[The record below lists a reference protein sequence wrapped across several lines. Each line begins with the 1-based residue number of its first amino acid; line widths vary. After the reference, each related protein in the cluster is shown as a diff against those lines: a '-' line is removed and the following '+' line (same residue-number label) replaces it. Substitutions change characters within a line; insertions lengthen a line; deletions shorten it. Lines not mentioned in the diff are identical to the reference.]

1 MQFMKIIQSDKYEN
15 ALSNIISSISSPSI
29 STITSSMS
37 SFVSRN
43 EVEEITNELGEKIL
57 TSDALMKIRKDV
69 ANEVLMTLGSYIQ
82 KLENRIEE
90 LERKLED

>member
-1 MQFMKIIQSDKYEN
+1 MKEISLHEYEN
-15 ALSNIISSISSPSI
+15 ALSNTISAISSPSI
-29 STITSSMS
+29 STLTSTMS

-43 EVEEITNELGEKIL
+43 EVEEIANELGEQIL

-90 LERKLED
+90 LEKRVGN

>member
-1 MQFMKIIQSDKYEN
+1 MKIIQSDKYEN

-43 EVEEITNELGEKIL
+43 EVEEIANELGEQIL

-69 ANEVLMTLGSYIQ
+69 ANEVLTTLGSYIQ

-90 LERKLED
+90 LEKRIGN

>member
-1 MQFMKIIQSDKYEN
+1 MKIIQSDKYEN
-15 ALSNIISSISSPSI
+15 ALSNIISTISSPSI
-29 STITSSMS
+29 STITSAMS
-37 SFVSRN
+37 SYVSRN
-43 EVEEITNELGEKIL
+43 EVEEIANELGEQIL

-90 LERKLED
+90 LEKRVGN

>member
-1 MQFMKIIQSDKYEN
+1 MKIIQSDKYEN

-90 LERKLED
+90 LEKRIGN

>member
-1 MQFMKIIQSDKYEN
+1 MKGISLHKYEN
-15 ALSNIISSISSPSI
+15 ALSNEISAISSPSI
-29 STITSSMS
+29 STLTSTMS

-43 EVEEITNELGEKIL
+43 EVEEIANELGEQIL

-90 LERKLED
+90 LEKKLEN

>member
-1 MQFMKIIQSDKYEN
+1 MKIIQSDKYEN

-90 LERKLED
+90 LERRVGN